1 MSKTNSLPNARLSPE
16 VRLQRSADFSSRH
29 CTSIGDALVV
39 SGFSMFERE
48 RPGSKSEDLHS
59 HKSPIASLV
68 EYSMQVSRRFFD
80 VFSAVE
86 KHTYRP
92 NLLYKN
98 QTWTRV
104 RKRRRQLPFSG
115 HGSSNGLVA

>member
-16 VRLQRSADFSSRH
+16 VPYVYNALLTSPADTVH
-29 CTSIGDALVV
+29 Q
-39 SGFSMFERE
+39 SGMLWLCQGFQ
-48 RPGSKSEDLHS
+48 SKSEDLHS

-92 NLLYKN
+92 NLLHKN

>member
-48 RPGSKSEDLHS
+48 AW
-59 HKSPIASLV
+59 I
-68 EYSMQVSRRFFD
+68 QV
-80 VFSAVE
+80 
-86 KHTYRP
+86 
-92 NLLYKN
+92 
-98 QTWTRV
+98 
-104 RKRRRQLPFSG
+104 
-115 HGSSNGLVA
+115 

>member
-29 CTSIGDALVV
+29 CTSIGMLWLCQ
-39 SGFSMFERE
+39 GFRCLRE

-92 NLLYKN
+92 DLLHKN